1 MNWYSFDLRFLN
13 LFRGSCFSGSGFFG
27 VLGTAAT
34 SFSTTTA
41 ALIGIYLRDASTIGV
56 ALAVYGIVGFLTA
69 LELPLL
75 YIILKDL
82 TSLGFNL
89 KVIIIP

>member
-1 MNWYSFDLRFLN
+1 MFK
-13 LFRGSCFSGSGFFG
+13 GSCFSGSGFFG
-27 VLGTAAT
+27 VLGTAFT

-41 ALIGIYLRDASTIGV
+41 VLIRIYLADASTIGV

-69 LELPLL
+69 LEFPLL

-82 TSLGFNL
+82 TSLEFNF
-89 KVIIIP
+89 KVILIP